1 MVFRKLMAAF
11 GAGVEVDT
19 VLTNATVRP
28 GEPLHGVVNFKG
40 GGSDAK
46 VEGIFI
52 DLTAVVEVESGDN
65 EYKTTYSF
73 LRQQVAGSFQLA
85 SGAQHGQ
92 PFQIPVPWET
102 PISAIAGQPLR
113 GMRLGVHTELAL
125 AGALDK
131 GDLDPLFV
139 APLPAQ
145 EQIIAALDRLGFRFK
160 KADLERGTLRGS
172 TMPFFQEIEYYAG
185 GQWRNHFNELE
196 LTFITG
202 PHQVD
207 VILEADKRGGF
218 LSSGHDSYNR
228 FTVRHDDHPGAA
240 EQALQRGL
248 EQMARKRGWF

>member
-19 VLTNATVRP
+19 VLSGTSVRP
-28 GEPLHGVVNFKG
+28 GELLRGVVNFRG
-40 GGSDAK
+40 GNADYK

-73 LRQQVAGSFQLA
+73 LRQQVAGSFQLSA
-85 SGAQHGQ
+85 GAAHSQ
-92 PFQIPVPWET
+92 PFEIPMPWET
-102 PISAIAGQPLR
+102 PISAIGGHPLH
-113 GMRLGVHTELAL
+113 GMRLGVQTELAL

-139 APLPAQ
+139 NPLPSQ
-145 EQIIAALDRLGFRFK
+145 EHVIAALDRLGFQFK
-160 KADLERGTLRGS
+160 KADLERGTLYGS

-185 GQWRNHFNELE
+185 GNWRRYFNELE
-196 LTFITG
+196 LTFIAG
-202 PHQVD
+202 PTQMD

-218 LSSGHDSYNR
+218 LSSGHDAYNR
-228 FTVRHDDHPGAA
+228 FSVRYTDPPAA
-240 EQALQRGL
+240 ADQALQRGL
-248 EQMARKRGWF
+248 EAMARHRGWF